1 MDEVVWKILSTVAKR
16 GYMGASREDLFKEA
30 RGINYDELRQIIEDL
45 EREGHL
51 TLEWLGMNKFIAT
64 ITPGGSALV
73 RSEYVKRIEDFRK
86 RADTEESTR
95 SDEGPSG
102 DTAKGN

>member
-16 GYMGASREDLFKEA
+16 GYIGASREDLFKEA
-30 RGINYDELRQIIEDL
+30 RGIKYDELERIIVDL
-45 EREGHL
+45 EHEGHL
-51 TLEWLGMNKFIAT
+51 TLEWLGVNKFIAT

-86 RADTEESTR
+86 RAETEES
-95 SDEGPSG
+95 SAGDERDS
-102 DTAKGN
+102 